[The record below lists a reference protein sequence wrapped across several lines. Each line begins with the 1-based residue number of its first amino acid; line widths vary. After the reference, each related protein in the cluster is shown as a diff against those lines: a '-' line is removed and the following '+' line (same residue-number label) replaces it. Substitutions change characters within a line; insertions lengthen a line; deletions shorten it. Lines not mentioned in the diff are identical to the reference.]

1 MGKNVGSTLG
11 GIAGGV
17 VGFVGSGFNPY
28 GAVAGYT
35 AGSALGAA
43 IDPVTGKKVAAPN
56 LGGVIKQGDTYAGL
70 SEQQRKLLE
79 SQQSSLQSA
88 EISKALSE
96 RALGRGPSLA
106 EAQLRSA
113 TNRNLSQQLAA
124 AASMRGRNV
133 GATQRQL
140 LQQQGEAGR
149 NLAQDS
155 AVARMQ
161 EQQAAQSQALN
172 QGNILASSLN
182 QNLQSGYGFKTG
194 ARIQQAQMQQQTDAL
209 NSQIAAANQQSQN
222 QMTGA
227 LLEMGGKLGAAYYGA
242 GGAGTMKPTVSSSSP
257 SLVKSISIP
266 ASVQMP
272 ASNREFDPTRLN
284 AYEGGVV
291 PGIPEVDGNHIV
303 NDKVK
308 AMLSPGE
315 IVIPR
320 SHATSPEKA
329 KKFVQQL
336 LENMP
341 KDIKPKKDIRDAI
354 HAKYMKKKV

>member
-1 MGKNVGSTLG
+1 MGKSVGSTLG

-56 LGGVIKQGDTYAGL
+56 LGGVVKQGDTYAGL

-79 SQQSSLQSA
+79 SQQSNLQSA

-172 QGNILASSLN
+172 QGNVLASSLN

-209 NSQIAAANQQSQN
+209 NAQIAAANKQSSD

-227 LLEMGGKLGAAYYGA
+227 LIGAAGQYLGAQSGSSTPKTKAH
-242 GGAGTMKPTVSSSSP
+242 GGIVEGT
-257 SLVKSISIP
+257 
-266 ASVQMP
+266 A
-272 ASNREFDPTRLN
+272 N
-284 AYEGGVV
+284 V
-291 PGIPEVDGNHIV
+291 PGDSIA
-303 NDKVK
+303 NDKVPH
-308 AMLSPGE
+308 MLSPGE